1 MFSRIVTFLSGALV
15 LISLPLSAAE
25 PQPGTQRGETLKR
38 SVSVELDYLLYL
50 PEKYQEKDAWP
61 VLVFLHGSGE
71 RGHDLELV
79 KKHGP
84 PKKIAA
90 GHNDP
95 FIVVSPQCPKYQ
107 RWQPVVL
114 DALLDDLIQ
123 NLKVDKRRIYLTGL
137 SMGGQGTWDWAAYS
151 PDRFAAL
158 VPICGRADRSAAEL
172 LAKKPIWVFH
182 GAKDEAV
189 PVSQSEKM
197 VKELKK
203 HGSNVKFT
211 VYPKAGHDSWTE
223 TYNNP
228 ALYEW
233 LLEQKLP

>member
-1 MFSRIVTFLSGALV
+1 MFSRIVSFLSGAMV
-15 LISLPLSAAE
+15 LIALPLSAAE
-25 PQPGTQRGETLKR
+25 PQPGTQQGEKLR
-38 SVSVELDYLLYL
+38 RAVSVKLDYLLYL
-50 PEKYQEKDAWP
+50 PEDYAKKEAWP

-71 RGHDLELV
+71 RGDDLELV

-90 GHNDP
+90 GHKYP

-123 NLKVDKRRIYLTGL
+123 NYKVDKNRVYLTGL

-151 PDRFAAL
+151 PGRFAAL
-158 VPICGRADRSAAEL
+158 VPICGRADRSAAEI
-172 LAKKPIWVFH
+172 LAHKPIWVFH
-182 GAKDEAV
+182 GAKDPAV
-189 PVSQSEKM
+189 PISQSEKM

-203 HGSNVKFT
+203 LGSDVKFT
-211 VYPKAGHDSWTE
+211 IYPEAGHDSWTE
-223 TYNNP
+223 TYDNP
-228 ALYEW
+228 QLYEW
-233 LLEQKLP
+233 LEKQKLP